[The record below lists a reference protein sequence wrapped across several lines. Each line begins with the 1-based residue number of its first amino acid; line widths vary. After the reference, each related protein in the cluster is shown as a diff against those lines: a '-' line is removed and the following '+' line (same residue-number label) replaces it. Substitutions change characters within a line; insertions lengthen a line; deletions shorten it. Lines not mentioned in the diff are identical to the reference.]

1 MAVNSYP
8 AVSSSKTAYR
18 LTLLSGTSWT
28 VPTGVTYINATLIGG
43 GGGGGGGANVSGDS
57 SNGQDGLGGQI
68 VESTFATTPGA
79 SISYSLGAGGTG
91 GTVGGTG
98 GTTTMTGATSAAGG
112 LGGMASTSSGAGN
125 AGQAGLIANNYGA
138 AGGGGGAPYTTGGAG
153 GAGSIIIEYY
163 A

>member
-28 VPTGVTYINATLIGG
+28 VPTGVTYINATLVGAGG
-43 GGGGGGGANVSGDS
+43 GGGGGYATSGDFTC
-57 SNGQDGLGGQI
+57 GLDGLGGQI

-79 SISYSLGAGGTG
+79 SITYSLGTG
-91 GTVGGTG
+91 GTAGPLGTKGGNG
-98 GTTTMTGATSAAGG
+98 GSTTMTGATSASGG
-112 LGGMASTSSGAGN
+112 LGGMGAVDSNGNAGN
-125 AGQAGLIANNYGA
+125 AGLTANNG
-138 AGGGGGAPYTTGGAG
+138 GGGGGANPGTGGAG